1 MAMEK
6 NKNKVEGENETLQKE
21 VKEIHAAFT
30 EGDKRRKMAEA
41 ALSESQAKN
50 TDDTA
55 KIQDLSSHN
64 DKLKVCICGCDEVG
78 EVDSTCIICHYTC
91 TIDMKSIQV
100 VYAL

>member
-21 VKEIHAAFT
+21 VKEIRAAFG

-55 KIQDLSSHN
+55 KIQDLSAHN
-64 DKLKVCICGCDEVG
+64 DKLKVCGCGCG
-78 EVDSTCIICHYTC
+78 CG
-91 TIDMKSIQV
+91 QV
-100 VYAL
+100 WL